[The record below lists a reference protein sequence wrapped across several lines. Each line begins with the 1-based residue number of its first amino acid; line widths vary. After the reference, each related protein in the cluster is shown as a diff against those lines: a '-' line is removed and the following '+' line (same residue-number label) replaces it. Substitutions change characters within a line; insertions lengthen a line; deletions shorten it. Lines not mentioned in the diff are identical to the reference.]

1 MGGGLVAIH
10 TVSFLVEN
18 KAGVLFNVTNLF
30 RRRGFNIESIAVG
43 TVQDPGYSRMTI
55 SVEADIK
62 TLTNLVEQLEKMVEV
77 IKVKRLDP
85 LRTIRREMILLKLS
99 TRDPLAREDAL
110 NYINGQHGLVLDIDD
125 ESIMAEI
132 TGDPI
137 ELEEFLEA
145 VKSIGIVE
153 LSRTGITALEKGRLQ
168 L

>member
-1 MGGGLVAIH
+1 MAIH

-43 TVQDPGYSRMTI
+43 TVQDPRYSRMTI

-99 TRDPLAREDAL
+99 TIDPLAREDAL
-110 NYINGQHGLVLDIDD
+110 NYINGQHGLVLDIDED
-125 ESIMAEI
+125 SIMAEV
-132 TGDPI
+132 TGEPI
-137 ELEEFLEA
+137 ELEGFLEA

>member
-1 MGGGLVAIH
+1 MGGRLVAIH

-85 LRTIRREMILLKLS
+85 LRTIRREMMLLKLS
-99 TRDPLAREDAL
+99 TMDPLAREDAL
-110 NYINGQHGLVLDIDD
+110 NYINGQHGLVLDID
-125 ESIMAEI
+125 EGSIMAEI
-132 TGDPI
+132 TGDPA

>member
-1 MGGGLVAIH
+1 MGGRLVAIH

-43 TVQDPGYSRMTI
+43 TVQDPRYSRMTI

-85 LRTIRREMILLKLS
+85 LRTIRREMMLLKLS
-99 TRDPLAREDAL
+99 TMDPLAREDAL
-110 NYINGQHGLVLDIDD
+110 NYINGQHGLVLDID
-125 ESIMAEI
+125 EGSIMAEI
-132 TGDPI
+132 TGDPA

>member
-1 MGGGLVAIH
+1 MAIH

-43 TVQDPGYSRMTI
+43 TVQDPKYSRMTI
-55 SVEADIK
+55 SVDADAK
-62 TLTNLVEQLEKMVEV
+62 TLANLVEQLEKMVEV

-85 LRTIRREMILLKLS
+85 LRTIQREMLLVKLS
-99 TRDPLAREDAL
+99 TQDPIAREDAL
-110 NYINGQHGLVLDIDD
+110 KYINNQHGLVLDIDD
-125 ESIMAEI
+125 DNIMAEV
-132 TGDPI
+132 TGYPG
-137 ELEEFLEA
+137 ELDEFLEY

-153 LSRTGITALEKGRLQ
+153 LSRTGITALEKGRLK

>member
-43 TVQDPGYSRMTI
+43 TIQDPKYSRMTI
-55 SVEADIK
+55 TVAADIK
-62 TLTNLVEQLEKMVEV
+62 TLSNLVEQLEKMVEV

-85 LRTIRREMILLKLS
+85 LRTIKREMLLVKLRTS
-99 TRDPLAREDAL
+99 DPMAREDAL
-110 NYINGQHGLVLDIDD
+110 KYINDQHGLVLDIDD

-132 TGDPI
+132 TGDPW
-137 ELEEFLEA
+137 ELEEFLEY

>member
-1 MGGGLVAIH
+1 VAIH

-43 TVQDPGYSRMTI
+43 TVQDPRYSRMTI

-99 TRDPLAREDAL
+99 TIDPLAREDAL
-110 NYINGQHGLVLDIDD
+110 NYINGQHGLVLDIDED
-125 ESIMAEI
+125 SIMAEV
-132 TGDPI
+132 TGEPI
-137 ELEEFLEA
+137 ELEGFLEA

>member
-1 MGGGLVAIH
+1 VAIH

-43 TVQDPGYSRMTI
+43 TVQDPKYSRMTI
-55 SVEADIK
+55 TVEADAK
-62 TLTNLVEQLEKMVEV
+62 TLANLVEQLEKMVEV

-85 LRTIRREMILLKLS
+85 LRTIKREMLLVKLS
-99 TRDPLAREDAL
+99 THDPLAREDAL
-110 NYINGQHGLVLDIDD
+110 KYINGQHGLVLDIDD
-125 ESIMAEI
+125 EHIMAEV
-132 TGDPI
+132 TGDPW
-137 ELEEFLEA
+137 ELEGFLEY

>member
-1 MGGGLVAIH
+1 MSIH

-43 TVQDPGYSRMTI
+43 TVMDPRYSRMTI
-55 SVEADIK
+55 SVEADAK
-62 TLTNLVEQLEKMVEV
+62 TLANLVEQLEKMVEV

-85 LRTIRREMILLKLS
+85 LRIIKREMLLVKLR
-99 TRDPLAREDAL
+99 THDPLAREDAL
-110 NYINGQHGLVLDIDD
+110 KLINNQHGLVLDIDD
-125 ESIMAEI
+125 HNIMAEV
-132 TGDPI
+132 TGEPE
-137 ELEEFLEA
+137 ELADFLED

>member
-1 MGGGLVAIH
+1 MAIH

-43 TVQDPGYSRMTI
+43 PVMDPRYSRMTI
-55 SVEADIK
+55 SVEADAK
-62 TLTNLVEQLEKMVEV
+62 TLANLVEQLEKMVEI

-85 LRTIRREMILLKLS
+85 LRIIKREMLLVKLS
-99 TRDPLAREDAL
+99 TQDPLAREDAL
-110 NYINGQHGLVLDIDD
+110 RLINNQHGLVLDIDD
-125 ESIMAEI
+125 DNIMAEV
-132 TGDPI
+132 TGEPE
-137 ELEEFLEA
+137 ELEQFLEY

-153 LSRTGITALEKGRLQ
+153 MSRTGITALEKGRLQ